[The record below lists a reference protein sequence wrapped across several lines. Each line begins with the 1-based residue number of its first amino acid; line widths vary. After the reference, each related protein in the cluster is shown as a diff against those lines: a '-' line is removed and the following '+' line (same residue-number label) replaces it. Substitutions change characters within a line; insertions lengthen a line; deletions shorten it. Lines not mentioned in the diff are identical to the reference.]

1 MKVWRRI
8 KKKCW
13 GAWKTNLSTSI
24 SHLRSLLSTAPLL
37 LWIKWSFTQNVQD
50 SSSPSVS
57 ISSLSRLTL
66 TYLTYFVCVVK
77 PSEYKLHIN
86 VSRSPEGEKKKYF
99 STGALLA
106 FWMGQLFLVLDIFAL
121 SPTSANGSSTP
132 PSHCDNQK
140 CSHTLPN
147 ARWKRGTGVGSESL
161 ILHPEPARHKR
172 LTAILWRHF
181 AYRFLK
187 MKLSSYLT
195 TFINKTKIRTHPIV

>member
-1 MKVWRRI
+1 MLGRLENQSLHLHIPLQVIAHYCSSSALDKVVI
-8 KKKCW
+8 QSECPK
-13 GAWKTNLSTSI
+13 
-24 SHLRSLLSTAPLL
+24 P
-37 LWIKWSFTQNVQD
+37 D

-57 ISSLSRLTL
+57 ISSLSLLTF

-86 VSRSPEGEKKKYF
+86 GSRSPEGEKKKYF
-99 STGALLA
+99 SAGALVA
-106 FWMGQLFLVLDIFAL
+106 CWMGQLFLVLDIFVL

-172 LTAILWRHF
+172 LTAIL
-181 AYRFLK
+181 
-187 MKLSSYLT
+187 
-195 TFINKTKIRTHPIV
+195 